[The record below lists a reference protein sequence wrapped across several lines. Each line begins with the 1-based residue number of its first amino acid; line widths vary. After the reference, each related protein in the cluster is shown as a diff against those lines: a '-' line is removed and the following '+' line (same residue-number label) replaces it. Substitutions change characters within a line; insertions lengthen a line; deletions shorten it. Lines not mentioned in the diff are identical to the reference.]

1 MISSTFR
8 SVPYPRFVF
17 VGYAAS
23 PPSAAPVRFP
33 LESTPPSSRK
43 GIAEDSAPFS
53 PGRRFGFQ
61 RAVVNLPKTSVRK
74 PSLCTLTAA
83 RKSCIM
89 YPEYW
94 RTIQAPSSPSVGV
107 WRRECWHHSRP
118 RRRRKFTPS
127 ETTVSPGV
135 LFWCASIISKI
146 LSTVKDLSKISLILF
161 FAQKPEGTKW

>member
-17 VGYAAS
+17 VGYAAI

-33 LESTPPSSRK
+33 LESTPPLSRK

-94 RTIQAPSSPSVGV
+94 RTIQAPSIPSRLNIGGESVGI
-107 WRRECWHHSRP
+107 
-118 RRRRKFTPS
+118 TPAPAEGGS
-127 ETTVSPGV
+127 SHLPKPPSHRGSCFGV
-135 LFWCASIISKI
+135 PPL
-146 LSTVKDLSKISLILF
+146 
-161 FAQKPEGTKW
+161 